1 MGQYLTIDLFRPNPA
16 FFLVMA
22 GQIYCHKD
30 KLIMRQAQLND
41 RVSIKYTGRL
51 ENGTTFQEIPESDPL
66 ILTIGSHDA
75 PPTLEQALI
84 GMSIGEQKIVRLEPD
99 EGYGIRRKDLLQTL
113 SKESFGNNANLR
125 TGTILSLSFEKDG
138 QSHKIPA
145 TIVETSQD
153 TIVVDYNHPLAGHS
167 LFYDITLIAIE
178 PAEPLSL

>member
-1 MGQYLTIDLFRPNPA
+1 
-16 FFLVMA
+16 
-22 GQIYCHKD
+22 
-30 KLIMRQAQLND
+30 MRQAQLND

-99 EGYGIRRKDLLQTL
+99 ELQTL
-113 SKESFGNNANLR
+113 SKESFGTNANRR